1 MLDQIKNFSQYDVNC
16 ASYVLWI
23 VCLQMILLMKIEN
36 LNVDQFLH
44 RCGIEVWTKPVSDQI
59 VLNQTLYFT
68 KLQQVRDR
76 ATGVEPIW
84 FNLGFVKSHS
94 KMYSIM

>member
-16 ASYVLWI
+16 ESYVLWI
-23 VCLQMILLMKIEN
+23 VCLLIKIEN
-36 LNVDQFLH
+36 LN
-44 RCGIEVWTKPVSDQI
+44 RCGIEASTKPVSDQI
-59 VLNQTLYFT
+59 VSNQTLYFT